1 MSNQKGYDPNF
12 LGASTV
18 PLPSFSAS
26 LRDDVLELSSLSCN
40 SGNSADNDGPRIY
53 RHYHNYT
60 ICMSRKYKTALFAA
74 LNINQSLLLKTDKT
88 VSGFRIDDEI
98 GKDHQLNGVYY
109 GKNEWDRG
117 HLAADCSA
125 GWGETEED
133 RVTATN
139 DTYYYTNATL
149 QHENFNR
156 DEWKDLELYVRS
168 LEDDSTDRLSEIT
181 GPIFNTSGETL
192 TVSPPGRELAV
203 VPAGFFKVV
212 AYINS
217 QNSLA
222 VRCFIIY
229 QDANCLNDRDG
240 VVDHKRYQVSVREIE
255 NLTGLV
261 FDPVYHKANVIVAD
275 DHSDA
280 PPHHDTTDPSNV
292 KSGILIAAAM
302 GDPAGKDSGNEW
314 ISIVNNGNEQNAI
327 NLSGWKLVDQKG
339 RTLVL
344 NEELLVE
351 HGQSV
356 TLQPI
361 SPLRLV
367 NSSGSLT
374 LFNISGDRVDQVQY
388 SKEQVKE
395 GIAVDFLKK
404 Q

>member
-1 MSNQKGYDPNF
+1 M
-12 LGASTV
+12 
-18 PLPSFSAS
+18 
-26 LRDDVLELSSLSCN
+26 
-40 SGNSADNDGPRIY
+40 
-53 RHYHNYT
+53 
-60 ICMSRKYKTALFAA
+60 
-74 LNINQSLLLKTDKT
+74 
-88 VSGFRIDDEI
+88 
-98 GKDHQLNGVYY
+98 NGVYY

-181 GPIFNTSGETL
+181 GPIFNTSGEIL

-229 QDANCLNDRDG
+229 QDAKCLNDRDG

-261 FDPVYHKANVIVAD
+261 FDPVYHKANVVVAD

-302 GDPAGKDSGNEW
+302 VDPAGKDSGNEW

-395 GIAVDFLKK
+395 GIAVDFLKNHFSI
-404 Q
+404 